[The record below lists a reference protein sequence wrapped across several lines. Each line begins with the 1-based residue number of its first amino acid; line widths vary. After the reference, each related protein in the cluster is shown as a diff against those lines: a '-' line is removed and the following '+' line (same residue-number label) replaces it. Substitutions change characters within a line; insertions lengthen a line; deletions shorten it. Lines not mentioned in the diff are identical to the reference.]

1 MDNKKQTGEQK
12 SRIKAEERHD
22 GNRTGIKRR
31 EVRQAA
37 VFVLLFLAILL
48 PVSYM
53 VRTNGDVKDRFAGF
67 YAEKK
72 DSLDVVM
79 IGSSPV
85 FPYYAAPKL
94 WGETGIAMYPLY
106 TYVKSVV

>member
-1 MDNKKQTGEQK
+1 MDNMRNNKT
-12 SRIKAEERHD
+12 IL
-22 GNRTGIKRR
+22 
-31 EVRQAA
+31 QA
-37 VFVLLFLAILL
+37 VIFVLLFLAILV

-94 WGETGIAMYPLY
+94 WGRDLRRSA
-106 TYVKSVV
+106 

>member
-1 MDNKKQTGEQK
+1 MDNMRNNKT
-12 SRIKAEERHD
+12 IL
-22 GNRTGIKRR
+22 
-31 EVRQAA
+31 QA
-37 VFVLLFLAILL
+37 VIFVLLFLAILV

-94 WGETGIAMYPLY
+94 WGGDGHCDVSALY
-106 TYVKSVV
+106 